1 MAESSGY
8 LKTAAHLG
16 YALGMPPEQVL
27 PDGREHPLS
36 DVRVID
42 LTQYEAGPSAT
53 QLLAW
58 LGADVIKVEPPGGD
72 PARQLAGAT
81 PERDSAFFVL
91 YNQSK
96 RSVVLDLAKDGGRRQ
111 LDRLLEGADVLAENF
126 APGTL
131 ARLGLAPERLGE
143 AFPRLVVASIRGYRS
158 GGPWSDYKSLD
169 FVGQATG
176 GGMSVTGEAD
186 RPPVRMGSTVA
197 DSGSGVHLALGILAA
212 LHRRFRTGRGGRVE
226 VALQDAVL
234 NLTRT
239 ALVPTYVTGNPN
251 VRSGDRYVGSA
262 PSGVFACRPGG
273 PNDYVYILLSSRRHW
288 EALLRAIERQDLL
301 DDPRYARQSQRNARE
316 DEVCEIVSAW
326 TRRHDKIAA
335 MERLSEFGVACGAVL
350 DTGEVLQNRHLR
362 ESGMIVEQDQ
372 PGWGRLALPGCP
384 IRLDGPPPPITPAP
398 ALGADTGELLGELDE
413 RRDDA

>member
-1 MAESSGY
+1 M
-8 LKTAAHLG
+8 
-16 YALGMPPEQVL
+16 
-27 PDGREHPLS
+27 
-36 DVRVID
+36 RVID

-96 RSVVLDLAKDGGRRQ
+96 RSVVLDLSKDGGRRQ

-131 ARLGLAPERLGE
+131 APLGLAPERLGQ

-176 GGMSVTGEAD
+176 AGMSVTGEAN

-212 LHRRFRTGRGGRVE
+212 LHRRFRTDRGGRVE

-239 ALVPTYVTGNPN
+239 ALVPTYVTGEPN

-326 TRRHDKIAA
+326 TRPSRQDRGDGTPVGVRRGLRGGARYGRGAAEPSPVRIRHD
-335 MERLSEFGVACGAVL
+335 RGA
-350 DTGEVLQNRHLR
+350 G
-362 ESGMIVEQDQ
+362 SAG
-372 PGWGRLALPGCP
+372 
-384 IRLDGPPPPITPAP
+384 
-398 ALGADTGELLGELDE
+398 LGAPCATGLSHSAGRPAAAHHPGARTG
-413 RRDDA
+413 RRYGGAARRGQ